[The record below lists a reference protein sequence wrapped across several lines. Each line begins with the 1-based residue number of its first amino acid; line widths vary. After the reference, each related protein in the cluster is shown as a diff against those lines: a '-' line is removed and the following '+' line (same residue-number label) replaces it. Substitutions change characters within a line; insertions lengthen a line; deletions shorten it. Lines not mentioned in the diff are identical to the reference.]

1 MPQYNKAQIK
11 KIIEVLEQQMATA
24 SGRAFDKM
32 ERARRDLKS
41 WDGTG
46 ALPHEK
52 VLHDLNILDGLDS
65 NLAETPNNVEKPA
78 LGDEKKQPVP
88 PVKQENDPRILW
100 ARKTVQTLATLL
112 AKESNKEKN
121 NALRAIAKSIE
132 DWAKDGAKGD
142 VPHLK
147 ELQELGLLPKAVSAK
162 TATPAV
168 KSDGTPNIPVDT
180 GLRDADRLVK
190 EGRLYDAIQVLKKE
204 NTEDAEKRLTRLQNE
219 LNRKT
224 KQLVE
229 IARAATRE
237 QENDFEGRKQAWRA
251 VRDLNPEYQEAHEA
265 LHQIERD
272 EIRFSNLYKAKQ
284 YLKEAEEGERSG
296 NLPML
301 NGALAASQA
310 LLARVTDDPSLSDL
324 VDEVQ
329 RTTRSIENLRRQTR
343 DRLGVMATAEG
354 AGRFREAYEKTKA
367 LIDSSSPPPKIM
379 SEDGT
384 TEQDLNTYWMHI
396 RNVFVSWLRGKALD
410 YVQDAQNVAKSY
422 PELAHQKLSDAL
434 AILEDSALAREDGI
448 SLEPD
453 KNIVKDE
460 IAKILQGIKEYKD
473 AGDLVRKAQG
483 YSRPS
488 ERKDLLL
495 KAQQIFPSY
504 PDLKILLEDADL
516 EYANELARIGIDA
529 VVEAHHLAGQDKFD
543 EALKKITEASSQ
555 ITAAFPAPK
564 KDTPLYQ
571 TLSSLDTEKKNILEQ
586 KNIYI
591 DIENQLSD
599 LTKYLKEYDEKKLDG
614 SLKAAR
620 TILETLQKKYPGHRL
635 LDKPNAELVARQG
648 DPDNWNSGKKAYD
661 YQDWIGADNAFKEI
675 STSSPKY
682 AEAQRL
688 LQRVRGVLS
697 TIKGR
702 EFEEQKELA
711 QSISAY
717 QMAVHIFDGDI
728 GKNYEAYGTD
738 PNTVAYAEESR
749 IALERLKGVYETD
762 KRVDDILKECSQQLE
777 SARRISRSRRQ
788 LVDKVEPIPLF
799 KKVEAKLREATALDT
814 TRSDKVF
821 ELLDQVHEIWLA
833 TYLDGLKLVAEQ
845 PQKNKTLLQKANL
858 LVTELDEAGLL
869 TGQEALACKVQAD
882 ALDMEYVGMRDYKT
896 GYKVNLDKLEDNRR
910 KRLSVQQSWPYE
922 AEHQSQHEQKIRELE
937 RTIRE
942 IVDRRMKS
950 EMERRLNEALIEH
963 GSDEVQSQVAYS
975 AVIEEMENDDSLT
988 GSVST
993 ITGLIRLAWKARDW
1007 KRAEAF
1013 ARRLRE
1019 NTGADYV
1026 AISDHWLTLCKA
1038 VQAFS
1043 ENQVDEALAHC
1054 EKLPKN
1060 VDKEVRTAKTE
1071 LENETLNRLVDE
1083 AKKDAALA
1091 TESGYVDAANKY
1103 AMAYKISPKSQAITT
1118 GLKQI
1123 GPRIEKT
1130 IIELCSTAKALQ
1142 LRGAT
1147 MDDLN
1152 TACREAGLRFSALS
1166 SFANVSAYLNLKPSQ
1181 VDALNDAVQE
1191 LASKRQ
1197 VWDKVQGFLQNYERD
1212 LGAALNQPETLDARR
1227 NTGGWKLDPLE
1238 KYLLSAR
1245 TAAGRDVQ
1253 IARLIET
1260 ILADWNFKKDI
1271 ADQLNRSV
1279 TQLMDAVA
1287 NEDFDRVIELSN
1299 RLEEEWRPA
1308 QRDYG
1313 FEGLKTLV
1321 YETYPN
1327 NLGRVETP
1335 ARHREIA
1342 MRQKQDLEIWSKWAL
1357 NVKDKYAT
1365 LGKIQR
1371 ELQFRPE
1378 RWRSLGD
1385 DSRKTYLDERLSL
1398 DEGIG
1403 MALKDIIAS
1412 CASGQTAASI
1422 FLDHIQ
1428 SRPASEPI
1436 SKTAQSVSGQV
1447 ESGWTED
1454 LSEFQTY
1461 LNGLSDRASKNVV
1474 EIEEALKLIN
1484 IQIKNLQALSRKGG
1498 VPRVQVD
1505 HVRSQLEKCKQK
1517 DPYSREIN
1525 NVEQILRDLPVR

>member
-11 KIIEVLEQQMATA
+11 KIVEVLEKQMATA
-24 SGRAFDKM
+24 SGRPFDKM

-52 VLHDLNILDGLDS
+52 VLRDLNILEALDS
-65 NLAETPNNVEKPA
+65 NLAETSHNVEKPVM
-78 LGDEKKQPVP
+78 GEEKKQPVAQT
-88 PVKQENDPRILW
+88 KQESDPRVLG
-100 ARKTVQTLATLL
+100 ARKIVQALVNML

-121 NALRAIAKSIE
+121 NVLRVIAKSIE
-132 DWAKDGAKGD
+132 DWAKDGAKGEI
-142 VPHLK
+142 PHLRD
-147 ELQELGLLPKAVSAK
+147 LQELGLLTKAVSEK
-162 TATPAV
+162 IATSAV
-168 KSDGTPNIPVDT
+168 KPTPKPATGTSTIPVEDS
-180 GLRDADRLVK
+180 DRLVK

-204 NTEDAEKRLTRLQNE
+204 NTEDAEKRLTRLQTD
-219 LNRKT
+219 LNRRT
-224 KQLVE
+224 KQLAE
-229 IARAATRE
+229 IAHTADRE
-237 QENDFEGRKQAWRA
+237 RKNDFEGRKQAWRA
-251 VRDLNPEYQEAHEA
+251 VRDLNPEYQQAHEA
-265 LHQIERD
+265 LQQIERD

-284 YLKEAEEGERSG
+284 YLKEAEEGERSD

-301 NGALAASQA
+301 NDALVESQA
-310 LLARVTDDPSLSDL
+310 LLALVTDEPSLSDL
-324 VDEVQ
+324 VEEVQ
-329 RTTRSIENLRRQTR
+329 RITKSIENLRRQTR

-354 AGRFREAYEKTKA
+354 AGRFREAYENTKA

-422 PELAHQKLSDAL
+422 PELAHQKLSNAL
-434 AILEDSALAREDGI
+434 SILDDSALAREDVI

-453 KNIVKDE
+453 RNLVQDE
-460 IAKILQGIKEYKD
+460 IAKIVLHIKEYKE

-495 KAQQIFPSY
+495 KAKQIFSSY
-504 PDLKILLEDADL
+504 PGLEILLADADV
-516 EYANELARIGIDA
+516 EYANELARIGMDA
-529 VVEAHHLAGQDKFD
+529 AVEANHLAGQDKFD
-543 EALKKITEASSQ
+543 EALKKIADASSQ
-555 ITAAFPAPK
+555 ITAAFSAPK

-571 TLSSLDTEKKNILEQ
+571 ALLGLDAEKKSILEK

-591 DIENQLSD
+591 DIESQLSN
-599 LTKYLKEYDEKKLDG
+599 LTHYIKEYDEKKSDG

-620 TILETLQKKYPGHRL
+620 TMLEALQKKYPGHRL

-648 DPDNWNSGKKAYD
+648 DPDNWNSGKKAYE
-661 YQDWIGADNAFKEI
+661 YQDWIGADGAFKEI
-675 STSSPKY
+675 STSSPNY
-682 AEAQRL
+682 VEAQKL
-688 LQRVRGVLS
+688 LQRVRGVLA
-697 TIKGR
+697 TINGR
-702 EFEEQKELA
+702 DFEQQNKLSQA
-711 QSISAY
+711 INAY
-717 QMAVHIFDGDI
+717 QRAVYIFDGDAE
-728 GKNYEAYGTD
+728 KKYDAYGTD
-738 PNTVAYAEESR
+738 TNTIAYAEESR
-749 IALERLKGVYETD
+749 VALERLKGVYETD
-762 KRVDDILKECSQQLE
+762 KRVDDILMECSQQLE
-777 SARRISRSRRQ
+777 SARRISKSRRQ

-799 KKVEAKLREATALDT
+799 KKVETKLREATALDT

-821 ELLDQVHEIWLA
+821 DLLDQVHEIWLA

-882 ALDMEYVGMRDYKT
+882 ALDMEYAGMGDYKT
-896 GYKVNLDKLEDNRR
+896 GHKVNLERLEDNRR

-922 AEHQSQHEQKIRELE
+922 EDHQSQHEQKIRELE
-937 RTIRE
+937 HTIRE

-963 GSDEVQSQVAYS
+963 GSDEVASQAAYS

-1007 KRAEAF
+1007 KRAETF

-1026 AISDHWLTLCKA
+1026 AISDNWLTLCKA
-1038 VQAFS
+1038 AQAFS

-1054 EKLPKN
+1054 EKLPKH
-1060 VDKEVRTAKTE
+1060 VDKEVRAAKTD

-1091 TESGYVDAANKY
+1091 TEAGYVDAANKY

-1130 IIELCSTAKALQ
+1130 INELCAAAKALQ
-1142 LRGAT
+1142 LRGVT

-1152 TACREAGLRFSALS
+1152 TACREAGSRHAVLS

-1191 LASKRQ
+1191 LDSKRQ
-1197 VWDKVQGFLQNYERD
+1197 VWDKVQGFFQNYERD
-1212 LGAALNQPETLDARR
+1212 LGAALNQPERLDARR

-1279 TQLMDAVA
+1279 TELMDAVA

-1299 RLEEEWRPA
+1299 RLEEEWKPA

-1327 NLGRVETP
+1327 DLGRAETP
-1335 ARHREIA
+1335 AKHREIA
-1342 MRQKQDLEIWSKWAL
+1342 IHQKQDLEIWSKWAL

-1365 LGKIQR
+1365 LAKMQR

-1385 DSRKTYLDERLSL
+1385 DARKAYLDERLSL

-1403 MALKDIIAS
+1403 MALKDIIAL
-1412 CASGQTAASI
+1412 CATGQTATSV

-1428 SRPASEPI
+1428 SRPAKVPI
-1436 SKTAQSVSGQV
+1436 SKAAQILADQV
-1447 ESGWTED
+1447 QPDWTES
-1454 LSEFQTY
+1454 LGEFQTY
-1461 LNGLSDRASKNVV
+1461 LLNLSELASRNIA
-1474 EIEEALKLIN
+1474 EIEKALKLIDP
-1484 IQIKNLQALSRKGG
+1484 QIKNLQVLNKKNGA
-1498 VPRVQVD
+1498 VPRTQVD
-1505 HVRSQLEKCKQK
+1505 NVRRQLTVCKQK
-1517 DPYSREIN
+1517 RPI
-1525 NVEQILRDLPVR
+1525 